1 MDKKTVGAK
10 EGLGVGIIAIG
21 LLLAF
26 MPSAAQQISDL
37 EFIESSP
44 FSILLGTSYVLALFI
59 IVAGIAVTVGKFQE
73 PEEMEEEE
81 EE

>member
-10 EGLGVGIIAIG
+10 EGLGLGIIGIG
-21 LLLAF
+21 LLMAF

-37 EFIESSP
+37 DFVESSP
-44 FSILLGTSYVLALFI
+44 FSILLGAIYVLALFVV
-59 IVAGIAVTVGKFQE
+59 VAGVVVTAAKFDE
-73 PEEMEEEE
+73 PEEEE

>member
-10 EGLGVGIIAIG
+10 EGLGVGIVAIG

-44 FSILLGTSYVLALFI
+44 FSILLGATYVLALFVV
-59 IVAGIAVTVGKFQE
+59 VAGVAVTVGNFSE
-73 PEEMEEEE
+73 PEVEVEEEE
-81 EE
+81 

>member
-10 EGLGVGIIAIG
+10 EGLGVGIVALG

-44 FSILLGTSYVLALFI
+44 FSILLGATYVLALLV
-59 IVAGIAVTVGKFQE
+59 IVAGVVVTVMKFDE
-73 PEEMEEEE
+73 PEEEEQE
-81 EE
+81 

>member
-10 EGLGVGIIAIG
+10 EGLGVGIVALG

-44 FSILLGTSYVLALFI
+44 FSILLGATYVLAFLVI
-59 IVAGIAVTVGKFQE
+59 MSGVAVTVAKFKDS
-73 PEEMEEEE
+73 EEE
-81 EE
+81 

>member
-10 EGLGVGIIAIG
+10 EGLGVGIVALG

-44 FSILLGTSYVLALFI
+44 FSILLGATYVLALFVV
-59 IVAGIAVTVGKFQE
+59 VAGVAVTVAKFTDS
-73 PEEMEEEE
+73 EEEE
-81 EE
+81 E

>member
-10 EGLGVGIIAIG
+10 EGLGVGIIALG

-37 EFIESSP
+37 DFIESSP
-44 FSILLGTSYVLALFI
+44 FSILLGATYILALFVVI
-59 IVAGIAVTVGKFQE
+59 AGVAVTVAKFSE
-73 PEEMEEEE
+73 PEEDEE
-81 EE
+81 

>member
-10 EGLGVGIIAIG
+10 EGLGVGIVAIG

-44 FSILLGTSYVLALFI
+44 FSILLGATYVLALFVVI
-59 IVAGIAVTVGKFQE
+59 AGIAVTVGKFTE
-73 PEEMEEEE
+73 AEDEEEE
-81 EE
+81 

>member
-10 EGLGVGIIAIG
+10 EGLGVGIVALG

-37 EFIESSP
+37 DFIESSP
-44 FSILLGTSYVLALFI
+44 FSILLGATYVLALLVI
-59 IVAGIAVTVGKFQE
+59 AAGVAVTVAKFTDS
-73 PEEMEEEE
+73 EEDEE
-81 EE
+81 

>member
-10 EGLGVGIIAIG
+10 EGLGVGIVALG

-44 FSILLGTSYVLALFI
+44 FSILLGATYVLALFVV
-59 IVAGIAVTVGKFQE
+59 VAGVAVTVAKFTDS
-73 PEEMEEEE
+73 EEVEE
-81 EE
+81 

>member
-10 EGLGVGIIAIG
+10 EGLGVGIIALG

-37 EFIESSP
+37 DFIESSP
-44 FSILLGTSYVLALFI
+44 FSILLGATYILALFVVI
-59 IVAGIAVTVGKFQE
+59 AGVAVTVAKFRE
-73 PEEMEEEE
+73 PEEDEE
-81 EE
+81 